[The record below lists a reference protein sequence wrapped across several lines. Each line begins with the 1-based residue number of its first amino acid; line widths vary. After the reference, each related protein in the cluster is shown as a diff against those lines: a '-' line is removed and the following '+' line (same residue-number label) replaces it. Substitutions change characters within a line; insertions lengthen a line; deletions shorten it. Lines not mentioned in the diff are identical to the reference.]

1 MQLVKKQRGMEVHK
15 MKQDK
20 EKEIKREIY
29 YTSEDIRLLKKKIIN
44 LKRELE
50 MVREEKTMTRKRRKK

>member
-1 MQLVKKQRGMEVHK
+1 

-29 YTSEDIRLLKKKIIN
+29 YTSEDIRLLKKKITN

-50 MVREEKTMTRKRRKK
+50 KVREEKTMTRKRRKK